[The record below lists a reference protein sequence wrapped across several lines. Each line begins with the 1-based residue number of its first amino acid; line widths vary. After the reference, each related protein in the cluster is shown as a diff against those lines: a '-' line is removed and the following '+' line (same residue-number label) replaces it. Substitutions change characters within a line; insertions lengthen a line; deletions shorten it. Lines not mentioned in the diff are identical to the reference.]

1 MDEIISDINIVQTP
15 KSFIRPDLLPT
26 ELSKSLA
33 EMGRVIEDDSSTIPP
48 TEINTDQA
56 VDIFSRDNYRLL
68 HDKFSEYGSHIMNM
82 CHHLRDFKHPKLN
95 ALYGISFNYSRIIL
109 NKTCEIE
116 YLTKLIT
123 MSKEDAKIELMEYKT
138 DSYVS
143 EKTISYTDYEGFPC
157 TISNHN
163 RDRVYR
169 YRRTHVDFCVSN
181 AELAQQIE
189 YDLGIPKGTAENC
202 LSDIR
207 TFFLTPGEH
216 KWLSPQYIHEVD
228 HYLKST
234 FWGKNN
240 VLNFKYA
247 DNVPNQSQIYQ
258 YGIELNIISS
268 K

>member
-26 ELSKSLA
+26 ELGKSLA

-82 CHHLRDFKHPKLN
+82 SHHLRDFKHPKLN